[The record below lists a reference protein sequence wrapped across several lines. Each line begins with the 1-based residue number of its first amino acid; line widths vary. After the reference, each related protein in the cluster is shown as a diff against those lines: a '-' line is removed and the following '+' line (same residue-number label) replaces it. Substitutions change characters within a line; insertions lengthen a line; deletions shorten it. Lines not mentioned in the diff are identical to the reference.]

1 MIGSHGMAVRLR
13 IKQWD
18 DPRFDWRSRA
28 LRANARA
35 PAIPPEDAIQ
45 GAAMTKGKNTAAKA
59 QSAATRT
66 VQPKP
71 QARKA
76 KSKLEQLE
84 TMLRRPD
91 GATVEQISKVLH
103 WQTHSV
109 RGAMSGAL
117 KKKQGLTITSE
128 KTQDGR
134 RIYRI
139 AA

>member
-1 MIGSHGMAVRLR
+1 MVTGNAARQM
-13 IKQWD
+13 
-18 DPRFDWRSRA
+18 RST
-28 LRANARA
+28 
-35 PAIPPEDAIQ
+35 
-45 GAAMTKGKNTAAKA
+45 GATMTKKKSVSTKA
-59 QSAATRT
+59 QPVDAGMGRPKQ
-66 VQPKP
+66 QP
-71 QARKA
+71 RKA

-84 TMLRRPD
+84 VMLRRPD
-91 GATVEQISKVLH
+91 GATVDQIGKALH
-103 WQTHSV
+103 WQKHSV

>member
-1 MIGSHGMAVRLR
+1 
-13 IKQWD
+13 
-18 DPRFDWRSRA
+18 
-28 LRANARA
+28 
-35 PAIPPEDAIQ
+35 
-45 GAAMTKGKNTAAKA
+45 MTKAKNIAAKA
-59 QSAATRT
+59 RSAATGAAP
-66 VQPKP
+66 PKP
-71 QARKA
+71 QTRKA

-109 RGAMSGAL
+109 RGAMSGTL
-117 KKKQGLTITSE
+117 KKKQGLVITSE

>member
-1 MIGSHGMAVRLR
+1 
-13 IKQWD
+13 
-18 DPRFDWRSRA
+18 
-28 LRANARA
+28 
-35 PAIPPEDAIQ
+35 
-45 GAAMTKGKNTAAKA
+45 MTKGKKTAAKA
-59 QSAATRT
+59 QSAAPKA
-66 VQPKP
+66 VQPKA
-71 QARKA
+71 QAGKT

-91 GATVEQISKVLH
+91 GATVEQISKMLH

>member
-1 MIGSHGMAVRLR
+1 MEWLCGCEQSNGMIRFSTGGS
-13 IKQWD
+13 W
-18 DPRFDWRSRA
+18 A
-28 LRANARA
+28 LGANARA
-35 PAIPPEDAIQ
+35 PAMPPVDAIQ
-45 GAAMTKGKNTAAKA
+45 GATMTKGKNTAAKA
-59 QSAATRT
+59 PSAATRT

-109 RGAMSGAL
+109 RGAMSGTL

>member
-1 MIGSHGMAVRLR
+1 
-13 IKQWD
+13 
-18 DPRFDWRSRA
+18 
-28 LRANARA
+28 
-35 PAIPPEDAIQ
+35 
-45 GAAMTKGKNTAAKA
+45 MTKGKNTAAKA

-66 VQPKP
+66 VHPKA
-71 QARKA
+71 QAGKA

-117 KKKQGLTITSE
+117 KKKQGLVITSE